1 MYDELRVKSPIYK
14 AQTGEWIITRYE
26 DVKEILTNK
35 SFGSGNRKNWIE
47 R

>member
-1 MYDELRVKSPIYK
+1 MIQAPIYK
-14 AQTGEWIITRYE
+14 AQTGEWIFTRYE

-35 SFGSGNRKNWIE
+35 SFGSGGSKTWIE